1 MSNRNEPIK
10 MGSNDDDDNVSCVT
24 MSSSKLTHD
33 TETLS
38 TIERELLHIPILFT
52 QVVNSGDFSQ
62 VHQFILKYFTEDC
75 LWQTPTMDAP
85 AYGIQHV
92 ISTAKGIMQNIP
104 DFMVSATN
112 IRLMNDEEIA
122 GSTVPPRRCIVFDR
136 NLFGKYN
143 NHTNILHFSDHQ
155 QSLSCCH

>member
-112 IRLMNDEEIA
+112 IRLMNSEEIA
-122 GSTVPPRRCIVFDR
+122 GSTGASRRCIVFDR
-136 NLFGKYN
+136 NLFGKYCN
-143 NHTNILHFSDHQ
+143 KINQSTKYHTTHF
-155 QSLSCCH
+155 